1 MSDKIAALRELALSR
16 NAQLHPLH
24 LILDDEL
31 RDELAAARSNLQAM
45 LDERNKLAG
54 EGNLPPQQPESLA
67 DDAPPAAH
75 IDRMIVSAQEIV
87 EAIQDEAAEAGSV
100 LVLQFKRLA
109 PAEYQVVIDK
119 AERAAKKQARQ
130 DGETRTE
137 GELFSLE
144 LNNTLTPA
152 CYVRAETV
160 DGEDLGIDFDQL
172 TANVWNHADVDEAR
186 NHCILINRKGNTA
199 PFRLPNSGGPAKS

>member
-24 LILDDEL
+24 LILDDDL
-31 RDELAAARSNLQAM
+31 RDELATARNNLTQLQKARDEMASNG
-45 LDERNKLAG
+45 D
-54 EGNLPPQQPESLA
+54 LPPQQPESLA
-67 DDAPPAAH
+67 DDTPPAAH
-75 IDRMIVSAQEIV
+75 IDRMITSAQEIV
-87 EAIQDEAAEAGSV
+87 DAVQAEASESGSV
-100 LVLQFKRLA
+100 VVLQFKRLA

-186 NHCILINRKGNTA
+186 NHCIIINRKGNTA
-199 PFRLPNSGGPAKS
+199 PFRLPSSGGPAKS